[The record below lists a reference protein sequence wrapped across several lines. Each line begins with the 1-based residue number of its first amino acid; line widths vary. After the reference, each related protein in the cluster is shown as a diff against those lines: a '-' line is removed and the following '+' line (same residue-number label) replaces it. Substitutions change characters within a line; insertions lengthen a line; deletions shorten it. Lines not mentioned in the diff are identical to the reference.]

1 MLLYPMVKAA
11 ALFSGG
17 LDSTLAIIS
26 ILRQGVEVTAISFQ
40 NHFGCDITDRSSC
53 SKDPYAAAERF
64 GFSVKLC
71 HLADKFIEIV
81 KHPKF
86 GHGKNMNPCIDCRIL
101 MLKEAKAF
109 LEMTGGDFIITG
121 EVLGQR
127 PMSQRRE
134 CFPLIDKEAGV
145 VGRVVRPLSAKHL
158 PPSRAELD
166 GLIDRERLYAFNGR
180 TRRPQIELAR
190 EFGLTEF
197 PNPAGG
203 CLLTDPIYS
212 YRLRELL
219 THIPDPS
226 VRDINLLK
234 TGRHFRLSDT
244 CKAVVGRDELENNT
258 IESHAAA
265 GDITMTVEGIG
276 SPTTIVTGA
285 ADAEALIDAASLTAR
300 YADSKYE
307 NVVTVSA
314 YRITSGVTGGG
325 VRVPLEPLSVSP
337 ADDGML
343 NALRIE
349 ENRQRAKNKRPPKP
363 LRV

>member
-1 MLLYPMVKAA
+1 MVKAA

-53 SKDPYAAAERF
+53 SKDPYAAAVKF
-64 GFSVKLC
+64 GFNVKLC

-109 LEMTGGDFIITG
+109 LTMTGGDFIITG
-121 EVLGQR
+121 EVIGQR

-145 VGRVVRPLSAKHL
+145 VGMVVRPLSAKLL
-158 PPSRAELD
+158 PPTRAELD
-166 GLIDRERLYAFNGR
+166 GLIDREKLHAFNGR
-180 TRRPQIELAR
+180 TRRPQLELAR
-190 EFGLTEF
+190 QFGLTDF

-212 YRLRELL
+212 YRLTELL
-219 THIPDPS
+219 SHMPDPP

-244 CKAVVGRDELENNT
+244 CKAVVGRDEGDNNA
-258 IESHAAA
+258 IDAHAVE
-265 GDITMTVEGIG
+265 GDITMCVSDIG
-276 SPTTIVTGA
+276 SPVTLVAGN
-285 ADAEALIDAASLTAR
+285 ADADALTTAASLTAR
-300 YADSKYE
+300 YADCKYE
-307 NVVTVSA
+307 ATVIVSA
-314 YRITSGVTGGG
+314 YRVDSAG
-325 VRVPLEPLSVSP
+325 VRVPLAPLTAAP
-337 ADDGML
+337 ADNELL

-349 ENRQRAKNKRPPKP
+349 EKRQRAGKYDRKHS
-363 LRV
+363 

>member
-1 MLLYPMVKAA
+1 M
-11 ALFSGG
+11 FSGG
-17 LDSTLAIIS
+17 LDSTLAIITM
-26 ILRQGVEVTAISFQ
+26 LRQGVEVTAISFQ

-53 SKDPYAAAERF
+53 SKDPYAAAEKF
-64 GFSVKLC
+64 GFDVKLC
-71 HLADKFIEIV
+71 HLADKFIDIV

-101 MLKEAKAF
+101 MLKEAKVF

-121 EVLGQR
+121 EVIGQR

-145 VGRVVRPLSAKHL
+145 VGMVVRPLSAKLL

-166 GLIDRERLYAFNGR
+166 ALIDRERLHAFNGR

-219 THIPDPS
+219 CHVPEPP

-234 TGRHFRLSDT
+234 TGRHFRLSCT

-258 IESHAAA
+258 IEAHVQE
-265 GDITMTVEGIG
+265 GDITMAVEDVG
-276 SPTTIVTGA
+276 SPVTIVTG
-285 ADAEALIDAASLTAR
+285 DVDDVALKAAASLTAR
-300 YADSKYE
+300 YSDSKHE
-307 NVVTVSA
+307 NSVTVSA
-314 YRITSGVTGGG
+314 YKIVGGG
-325 VRVPLEPLSVSP
+325 ERAPLAQITVAP
-337 ADDGML
+337 ADISML
-343 NALRIE
+343 DALRIE
-349 ENRQRAKNKRPPKP
+349 EKRRHARKNSPKP

>member
-1 MLLYPMVKAA
+1 MAVKAA

-26 ILRQGVEVTAISFQ
+26 MLRQGVEVTAISFQ

-53 SKDPYAAAERF
+53 SKDPYAASEKF
-64 GFSVKLC
+64 GFDVKLC

-101 MLKEAKAF
+101 MLKEAKVF
-109 LEMTGGDFIITG
+109 LEMTGGDFLITG
-121 EVLGQR
+121 EVIGQR

-145 VGRVVRPLSAKHL
+145 AGMVVRPLSAKLL
-158 PPSRAELD
+158 PPSRAELS
-166 GLIDRERLYAFNGR
+166 GLIDRERLHAFNGR

-190 EFGLTEF
+190 EFGLTDF

-203 CLLTDPIYS
+203 CLLTDPIYA
-212 YRLRELL
+212 YRLKELFS
-219 THIPDPS
+219 HVPEPP

-234 TGRHFRLSDT
+234 IGRHFRLSET
-244 CKAVVGRDELENNT
+244 CKAVVGRDEVENNA
-258 IESHAAA
+258 IDAHAAE
-265 GDITMTVEGIG
+265 GDITMAVEDVG
-276 SPTTIVTGA
+276 SPVTIVTGA
-285 ADAEALIDAASLTAR
+285 ADTNALNAAASLTAR

-307 NVVTVSA
+307 NSVTVSA
-314 YRITSGVTGGG
+314 YKIAGGG
-325 VRVPLEPLSVSP
+325 ARVPLAQMTVAPCNSNL
-337 ADDGML
+337 L

-349 ENRQRAKNKRPPKP
+349 GKGRRAGKNTGENTRKNARQDS
-363 LRV
+363 L